1 MYTIVK
7 AEGIKNKVQS
17 RWGDIDVS
25 TIAVSELYIQY
36 RVVYLTL
43 TAVFLPDPIYVNMDV
58 FRLKYNSF
66 DGTVEEMLTDNG
78 STTFE
83 TVSEIPLKQTKYVH
97 YSDMFR
103 AGYNIEV
110 TGRNAH
116 PSAELPDVDKVDL
129 RISRS
134 NPPTDML
141 DVYRHCLITV
151 NGFFHQTDT
160 DGDYLYVTDGGRS
173 NYKSRRNQIGM
184 VSFKDIGSIK
194 QVPITKEMIYKQKG
208 SSSYHDK
215 TYIDLK
221 NEDLTNKTV
230 LLVLGGYLVFPE
242 PTVFYP
248 TGNNAYAISLGRLSL
263 IERYYESFDS
273 IDYESLG
280 IDHSSTNTS
289 LINVAQF
296 YSDVVIEKYLT
307 MSQSFFV
314 IVDTPELFMNKHY
327 IQKTPIDGVYI
338 SGVRPSYPLVLGR
351 GRMPEYWVREENK
364 QYAIDVVDG
373 KLHRRVFESAF
384 PSDITN
390 VGDSDQPVPGT
401 YNSSAYFLEI
411 GSDFVPI

>member
-7 AEGIKNKVQS
+7 AQGIQNKVQT

-43 TAVFLPDPIYVNMDV
+43 TAVFLPEPIYVDLDV

-66 DGTVEEMLTDNG
+66 DGTVAQMLDDNG
-78 STTFE
+78 STSFP
-83 TVSEIPLKQTKYVH
+83 TVDEIPIKQTKYVH

-103 AGYNIEV
+103 AGYEIDV

-116 PSAELPDVDKVDL
+116 PSANIPDIDKIDL
-129 RISRS
+129 RITRL
-134 NPPTDML
+134 NPPTDMV
-141 DVYRHCLITV
+141 DFYRNCLVTV
-151 NGFFHQTDT
+151 NGFFHLTDT
-160 DGDYLYVTDGGRS
+160 DGDYLYVHEGGKS
-173 NYKSRRNQIGM
+173 NYKSRRNQVGM
-184 VSFKDIGSIK
+184 ISFKDIGTIK
-194 QVPITKEMIYKQKG
+194 QVPITKDMIYKQLG

-221 NEDLTNKTV
+221 DEDLTNKTV
-230 LLVLGGYLVFPE
+230 LLVLGGYLVFPQ

-248 TGNNAYAISLGRLSL
+248 TGNNAYALSLGRLPL

-273 IDYESLG
+273 IDYTSLG

-289 LINVAQF
+289 MINVAQF
-296 YSDVVIEKYLT
+296 YSDPVIEKYLT

-314 IVDTPELFMNKHY
+314 IVDTPELFMNRAY
-327 IQKTPIDGVYI
+327 IQKTPIQGVYI
-338 SGVRPSYPLVLGR
+338 SGFKPTYPLVLGR
-351 GRMPEYWVREENK
+351 GRMPEYWVREEDK

-373 KLHRRVFESAF
+373 RLHRRVFQSAF
-384 PSDITN
+384 PSEITN

-401 YNSSAYFLEI
+401 YNSTAYLLEI
-411 GSDFVPI
+411 GSDFVPL